1 MGSYSQTFAVQSL
14 CLVMNEGYYSLP
26 IIIPFVVFLV
36 AGYTVVAVLLFK
48 GKRPLRLIA
57 IYAFPD
63 VIEKKTD
70 NNGATRWL
78 LKDIYIEDG
87 SDLLLKVLRS
97 IGLLGFALFLC
108 VVMVFF
114 QLLLVD
120 ISYSCDLEDKNKDCF
135 EYKVLDTSR
144 FSKEPINCSSDAV
157 LNGTV
162 DVVCYKI
169 VFNAGLAMGASYGT
183 FKISVAV
190 INLGT
195 TVLLMI
201 KQTKTISKIRRVLSF
216 LFVGLIVGLGVIQF
230 TTWRVFLV
238 SDALSNTFQAVA
250 TACVGCVFVIAI
262 PWKDLVTMKNVQNH
276 RQNNQRDC
284 GMEINMAQE

>member
-1 MGSYSQTFAVQSL
+1 
-14 CLVMNEGYYSLP
+14 MNEGHYSLF
-26 IIIPFVVFLV
+26 IIIPSLV
-36 AGYTVVAVLLFK
+36 LLVVAWIVCIVLLRK
-48 GKRPLRLIA
+48 GKEPLRLIA

-63 VIEKKTD
+63 VVKKETD
-70 NNGATRWL
+70 NNGVTRWL
-78 LKDIYIEDG
+78 LKDIYLEDG
-87 SDLLLKVLRS
+87 SDLLSKVLTR
-97 IGLLGFALFLC
+97 IGALSLSLFLC
-108 VVMVFF
+108 AVMVFF

-135 EYKVLDTSR
+135 EYKVWDTSR
-144 FSKEPINCSSDAV
+144 NSKEPINCSSNAV

-201 KQTKTISKIRRVLSF
+201 KQTKTISKIRKVLGF
-216 LFVGLIVGLGVIQF
+216 LYVGLFVVLLVIQF
-230 TTWRVFLV
+230 TNWRVFLV
-238 SDALSNTFQAVA
+238 SDTLANTFQAVA
-250 TACVGCVFVIAI
+250 TAGVGFVFVIFI
-262 PWKDLVTMKNVQNH
+262 PWKDLVTLKNEQNS
-276 RQNNQRDC
+276 QRNR
-284 GMEINMAQE
+284 GMENMAQE

>member
-1 MGSYSQTFAVQSL
+1 
-14 CLVMNEGYYSLP
+14 MNDGHYSLP
-26 IIIPFVVFLV
+26 IIIPSLVFLV
-36 AGYTVVAVLLFK
+36 VACIVCIVLLRK
-48 GKRPLRLIA
+48 GKDPLRLIA

-78 LKDIYIEDG
+78 LKDIYLEDG

-97 IGLLGFALFLC
+97 IGALGLALFLS

-120 ISYSCDLEDKNKDCF
+120 ISYSCDLEDKNKDGF
-135 EYKVLDTSR
+135 EYKLWDTSR
-144 FSKEPINCSSDAV
+144 NSKEPINCSSDAV

-190 INLGT
+190 INLAT

-201 KQTKTISKIRRVLSF
+201 KQTKTICKIRIVLGF
-216 LFVGLIVGLGVIQF
+216 LYVGLIVVFVGIQF
-230 TTWRVFLV
+230 TNWRVYLV
-238 SDALSNTFQAVA
+238 SDTLANTSQALT
-250 TACVGCVFVIAI
+250 TAGVGFIFVIII
-262 PWKDLVTMKNVQNH
+262 PWKDLVTLKNV
-276 RQNNQRDC
+276 QNNQRDR
-284 GMEINMAQE
+284 GTENMPLIPRQRST

>member
-1 MGSYSQTFAVQSL
+1 
-14 CLVMNEGYYSLP
+14 MNEGLYSLL
-26 IIIPFVVFLV
+26 IIIPSLVFLV
-36 AGYTVVAVLLFK
+36 VACIVCIVLLRK
-48 GKRPLRLIA
+48 GKDPLPLIA

-70 NNGATRWL
+70 NSGATRWL
-78 LKDIYIEDG
+78 LKDIYLEDG
-87 SDLLLKVLRS
+87 SDLLLKVLRR
-97 IGLLGFALFLC
+97 IGALSLSLFLC

-135 EYKVLDTSR
+135 ENKVWDTSR
-144 FSKEPINCSSDAV
+144 NSKEPINCSSDAV

-190 INLGT
+190 INLAT
-195 TVLLMI
+195 TALLMI
-201 KQTKTISKIRRVLSF
+201 KQTKTICKIRIVLGF
-216 LFVGLIVGLGVIQF
+216 LYVGLIVVFVVIQF
-230 TTWRVFLV
+230 TNWRVYLV
-238 SDALSNTFQAVA
+238 SDTLANTSQALT
-250 TACVGCVFVIAI
+250 TAGVGFIFVIII
-262 PWKDLVTMKNVQNH
+262 PWKDLVTLKNV
-276 RQNNQRDC
+276 QNNQRDR
-284 GMEINMAQE
+284 GTENMPLIPRQRCT

>member
-1 MGSYSQTFAVQSL
+1 
-14 CLVMNEGYYSLP
+14 MNEGHYSLP
-26 IIIPFVVFLV
+26 IIIPVSVFLV
-36 AGYTVVAVLLFK
+36 VGYTVVAVLLRK
-48 GKRPLRLIA
+48 GKDPFRLIA

-78 LKDIYIEDG
+78 LKDIYLDDG
-87 SDLLLKVLRS
+87 SDLLLKVLRG
-97 IGLLGFALFLC
+97 IGALGLALFLC

-114 QLLLVD
+114 QLLLID

-135 EYKVLDTSR
+135 EYKVWDTSR
-144 FSKEPINCSSDAV
+144 YSKEPINCSSDAV

-201 KQTKTISKIRRVLSF
+201 KQTKTICKIRIVLGF
-216 LFVGLIVGLGVIQF
+216 LYVGLIVGLVVIQF
-230 TTWRVFLV
+230 TAWRVFLV
-238 SDALSNTFQAVA
+238 SDILSNTFQAVA
-250 TACVGCVFVIAI
+250 TAGVGCVFVISI
-262 PWKDLVTMKNVQNH
+262 PWKDLVALKNE
-276 RQNNQRDC
+276 QNNQGDR
-284 GMEINMAQE
+284 GMENMVQE

>member
-1 MGSYSQTFAVQSL
+1 MK
-14 CLVMNEGYYSLP
+14 EGLYSLP
-26 IIIPFVVFLV
+26 IIIPSLVYLV
-36 AGYTVVAVLLFK
+36 AALLVVPVLLRK
-48 GKRPLRLIA
+48 GKDPLRLIA

-63 VIEKKTD
+63 VIERKTD

-78 LKDIYIEDG
+78 LKDIYLEDG
-87 SDLLLKVLRS
+87 SNLLSQVLRG
-97 IGLLGFALFLC
+97 IGYLGLSLSLC

-135 EYKVLDTSR
+135 EYKLLDKSR
-144 FSKEPINCSSDAV
+144 YSKEPINCNSDAV
-157 LNGTV
+157 LKGTV

-190 INLGT
+190 INLAT
-195 TVLLMI
+195 TVLVMI
-201 KQTKTISKIRRVLSF
+201 KQTKTICKIRIVLIF
-216 LFVGLIVGLGVIQF
+216 LFVGLIVGIVVIQF

-238 SDALSNTFQAVA
+238 SDILSNVFQALV
-250 TACVGCVFVIAI
+250 TASVGCVFVISI
-262 PWKDLVTMKNVQNH
+262 PWKELVTLKNE
-276 RQNNQRDC
+276 QNNQREYR
-284 GMEINMAQE
+284 GMVNMAQA

>member
-1 MGSYSQTFAVQSL
+1 
-14 CLVMNEGYYSLP
+14 MNEGHYSLL
-26 IIIPFVVFLV
+26 IIIPFLVLLV
-36 AGYTVVAVLLFK
+36 AAYIVVAVLQRK
-48 GKRPLRLIA
+48 GKSPFRLIA

-78 LKDIYIEDG
+78 LKDIYLEDG

-97 IGLLGFALFLC
+97 IGALGLALFLC

-135 EYKVLDTSR
+135 EYKVWDTSR
-144 FSKEPINCSSDAV
+144 YSKEPINCSSDAV

-169 VFNAGLAMGASYGT
+169 VFNASLAMGASYGT

-190 INLGT
+190 INLAT
-195 TVLLMI
+195 KVLLMI
-201 KQTKTISKIRRVLSF
+201 KQTKTICRIRIVLTV
-216 LFVGLIVGLGVIQF
+216 LYVGLIVALVVIQY

-238 SDALSNTFQAVA
+238 SDIWSNTIQAVA
-250 TACVGCVFVIAI
+250 IANVGFVFIICV
-262 PWKDLVTMKNVQNH
+262 PWKDLVTLKNV
-276 RQNNQRDC
+276 QNNQRDR
-284 GMEINMAQE
+284 GMENMAQE

>member
-1 MGSYSQTFAVQSL
+1 MK
-14 CLVMNEGYYSLP
+14 EGHYNLP
-26 IIIPFVVFLV
+26 IIIPLLVFIV
-36 AGYTVVAVLLFK
+36 ATFIVIPVLLRR
-48 GKRPLRLIA
+48 GKDPFRLIA
-57 IYAFPD
+57 IYVFPD

-70 NNGATRWL
+70 NNGATKWL
-78 LKDIYIEDG
+78 LKDIYLEDG
-87 SDLLLKVLRS
+87 SDLLSKVLS
-97 IGLLGFALFLC
+97 GIGTLGLALFLC
-108 VVMVFF
+108 VFMVFF

-144 FSKEPINCSSDAV
+144 YSREPIDCSSDAV

-183 FKISVAV
+183 FKISMAV
-190 INLGT
+190 INLAT

-201 KQTKTISKIRRVLSF
+201 KQTKTICKIRIVLIF
-216 LFVGLIVGLGVIQF
+216 LYVGLIVGLVVIQF

-238 SDALSNTFQAVA
+238 SDTLSSAFQAFA
-250 TACVGCVFVIAI
+250 TAAVGCVFVISI
-262 PWKDLVTMKNVQNH
+262 PWKDLVTLKNV
-276 RQNNQRDC
+276 QNNQRDR
-284 GMEINMAQE
+284 GMENMAQE

>member
-1 MGSYSQTFAVQSL
+1 
-14 CLVMNEGYYSLP
+14 MNEGDYSLP
-26 IIIPFVVFLV
+26 IIIPFLV
-36 AGYTVVAVLLFK
+36 LFVVAHIVLVVLVFK
-48 GKRPLRLIA
+48 GKDPLRLIA

-63 VIEKKTD
+63 IIEKKTD

-78 LKDIYIEDG
+78 LKDIYFKDG
-87 SDLLLKVLRS
+87 SDLLLKVLRR
-97 IGLLGFALFLC
+97 IGTLGVALFLC

-135 EYKVLDTSR
+135 EYKVWDTSR
-144 FSKEPINCSSDAV
+144 YSKKPINCSSEAV

-190 INLGT
+190 INLAT
-195 TVLLMI
+195 TVLLMV
-201 KQTKTISKIRRVLSF
+201 KQTKTISKIRTVLGF
-216 LFVGLIVGLGVIQF
+216 LYVGLIVGLVVIQF

-238 SDALSNTFQAVA
+238 SDTLANAFQAAA
-250 TACVGCVFVIAI
+250 TAGVGIVFVFFI
-262 PWKDLVTMKNVQNH
+262 PWKDLVTLKNVQND
-276 RQNNQRDC
+276 QRDR
-284 GMEINMAQE
+284 GMENMAQE

>member
-1 MGSYSQTFAVQSL
+1 
-14 CLVMNEGYYSLP
+14 MNEGHYSLP
-26 IIIPFVVFLV
+26 IIIPFLVLFVV
-36 AGYTVVAVLLFK
+36 GYIVVAVLWWK
-48 GKRPLRLIA
+48 GKDPFPLIA

-78 LKDIYIEDG
+78 LKDIYLDDG
-87 SDLLLKVLRS
+87 SDLLLKVLRG
-97 IGLLGFALFLC
+97 IGNLGVVLFLC

-114 QLLLVD
+114 QLLLID

-135 EYKVLDTSR
+135 EYKVWDTSR

-162 DVVCYKI
+162 EVVCYKI

-195 TVLLMI
+195 TILLMI
-201 KQTKTISKIRRVLSF
+201 KQTKTICKIRIVLIF
-216 LFVGLIVGLGVIQF
+216 LYVGLIVVLVVIQF

-238 SDALSNTFQAVA
+238 SDTLANTCQALA
-250 TACVGCVFVIAI
+250 TAGVGSVFVISI
-262 PWKDLVTMKNVQNH
+262 PWKDLVALKNE
-276 RQNNQRDC
+276 QNNQRDR
-284 GMEINMAQE
+284 GMENMAQE

>member
-1 MGSYSQTFAVQSL
+1 
-14 CLVMNEGYYSLP
+14 MNEGHYSLL
-26 IIIPFVVFLV
+26 IVIPFLVFCI
-36 AGYTVVAVLLFK
+36 VVAVLWHK
-48 GKRPLRLIA
+48 GKDPFRLIA

-78 LKDIYIEDG
+78 LKDIYLDDG
-87 SDLLLKVLRS
+87 SDLLLKVLRL
-97 IGLLGFALFLC
+97 IGGLGFSLFVL

-114 QLLLVD
+114 QLLLID

-135 EYKVLDTSR
+135 EYKVWDTSR

-162 DVVCYKI
+162 EVVCYKI

-201 KQTKTISKIRRVLSF
+201 KQTKTIRKIRIVLGF
-216 LFVGLIVGLGVIQF
+216 LYIGIIVGLVVIQF

-238 SDALSNTFQAVA
+238 SDNLASTFQAIA
-250 TACVGCVFVIAI
+250 AAGVGFIFVISF
-262 PWKDLVTMKNVQNH
+262 PWKDLVALKNE
-276 RQNNQRDC
+276 QNNQRDR
-284 GMEINMAQE
+284 GMENMAQE

>member
-1 MGSYSQTFAVQSL
+1 
-14 CLVMNEGYYSLP
+14 MNEGHYSLP
-26 IIIPFVVFLV
+26 FIIPFLV
-36 AGYTVVAVLLFK
+36 LFVIACLVLVLLQSK
-48 GKRPLRLIA
+48 GKDPLCLIA

-70 NNGATRWL
+70 NYRATRWL
-78 LKDIYIEDG
+78 LKEIYLEDG
-87 SDLLLKVLRS
+87 SDLLLKVLRR
-97 IGLLGFALFLC
+97 IGALGVTLFLC

-135 EYKVLDTSR
+135 EYKVWDTSR
-144 FSKEPINCSSDAV
+144 RSKEPINCSSDAV

-190 INLGT
+190 INLAT

-201 KQTKTISKIRRVLSF
+201 KQTKTICKIRIVLGF
-216 LFVGLIVGLGVIQF
+216 LYVGLIVGLVVIQSV

-238 SDALSNTFQAVA
+238 SDTLANTFQAIATVA
-250 TACVGCVFVIAI
+250 VGCVFVLYI
-262 PWKDLVTMKNVQNH
+262 PWKDLVTLKNV
-276 RQNNQRDC
+276 QNNQRDR
-284 GMEINMAQE
+284 GMENMAQE

>member
-1 MGSYSQTFAVQSL
+1 MKEFH
-14 CLVMNEGYYSLP
+14 YSLP
-26 IIIPFVVFLV
+26 IIIPFLVFLV
-36 AGYTVVAVLLFK
+36 VAFIVVPVLLRI
-48 GKRPLRLIA
+48 GKDPFRLIA

-78 LKDIYIEDG
+78 LKDIYLEDG

-97 IGLLGFALFLC
+97 IGALGLALFLC

-120 ISYSCDLEDKNKDCF
+120 ISYSCDLEDKNKHCF

-169 VFNAGLAMGASYGT
+169 VFNASLAMGASYGT

-190 INLGT
+190 INLAT
-195 TVLLMI
+195 KVLLMI
-201 KQTKTISKIRRVLSF
+201 KQTKTICRIRIVLTV
-216 LFVGLIVGLGVIQF
+216 LYVGLIVALVVIQY

-238 SDALSNTFQAVA
+238 SDIWSNTIQAVA
-250 TACVGCVFVIAI
+250 IANVGFVFIICV
-262 PWKDLVTMKNVQNH
+262 PWKDLVTLKNV
-276 RQNNQRDC
+276 QNNQRDR
-284 GMEINMAQE
+284 GMENMAQE